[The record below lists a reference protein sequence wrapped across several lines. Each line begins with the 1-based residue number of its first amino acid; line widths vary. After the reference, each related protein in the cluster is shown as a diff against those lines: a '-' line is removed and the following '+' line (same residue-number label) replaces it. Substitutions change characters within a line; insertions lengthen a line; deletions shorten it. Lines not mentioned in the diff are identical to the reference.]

1 MSLTLQQISAL
12 SNVALDQTYSDA
24 YKGGDGVTAAMAGSE
39 IASRLSSPMGF
50 FNGLIGNNQF
60 PLYSAIL
67 ANGYGVMPQSQ
78 SAQTAV
84 ADSAANVAN
93 SLKFGFGSVLVVA
106 GILGVAYIIFKVKK

>member
-1 MSLTLQQISAL
+1 
-12 SNVALDQTYSDA
+12 
-24 YKGGDGVTAAMAGSE
+24 
-39 IASRLSSPMGF
+39 MGF
-50 FNGLIGNNQF
+50 FNCLIGNNQF

-67 ANGYGVMPQSQ
+67 SNGYGVMPQSR

-93 SLKFGFGSVLVVA
+93 GLKFGFGSVLVVT